1 MRDPSWRQNRRIL
14 LIDDNEAIHED
25 FRRILS
31 RGAETSALLTLESA
45 LFREP
50 AGRRDVRFEL
60 TCATQGAEGLEKVKE
75 ALDEGAPYALVFV
88 DMRMPPGWDGIETLS
103 RIWKED
109 AAIQAVICSAYSDYS
124 WEEISSRFGHTDNL
138 LILAKPFD
146 PNEVRQMAFAL
157 TEKWNQRRA
166 LSEANYK
173 LSAQYTVTKILV
185 ESTTLPEGILALLGA
200 LGETLGF
207 RFAALWLGDEES
219 GALRCEHTW
228 SAAPDD
234 TAELEAATRGARY
247 ARDAGL
253 PGCALAQGEPS
264 WFVDLG
270 AVDGDDRAE
279 AAQRA
284 GLRFASELPIA
295 VRADAQVAA
304 VLELLDDAP
313 RAPDPGLLDV
323 LLAVAAKA
331 GHFIG
336 SKRVEAALRR
346 SEANNRALLYAIPD
360 TILRINAEGICL
372 DFKAS
377 RESRLSLRAEDFLER
392 HIADVFPARVAE
404 QITDLVA
411 RALAD
416 EATQIFEY
424 QEQLR
429 DGRHDYEV
437 RIAGSDRAEA
447 VVIVRD
453 ITERKR
459 AEAETEARRA
469 REEALRAQ
477 NEILAAL
484 STPLIPIRDD
494 IVVMPLVGAL
504 DAQRV
509 RRVQETLVRGVA
521 ARRAH
526 VAILD
531 ITGVP
536 QIDGQC
542 ADELLRAAIAVR
554 LLGSEVIITGLRPDV
569 ARTLVELGVDMSGI
583 VTQSTLQNGIASAM
597 ASSRAR
603 GSGGRRRARRRR

>member
-1 MRDPSWRQNRRIL
+1 MGDPSWQQNRRVL
-14 LIDDNEAIHED
+14 LIDDDAAIHED
-25 FRRILS
+25 FRRILRS
-31 RGAETSALLTLESA
+31 DTEGSTFASPQPT

-50 AGRRDVRFEL
+50 TARRPVRFEL
-60 TCATQGAEGLEKVKE
+60 TSATRGEEGLAKVRE
-75 ALDEGAPYALVFV
+75 ALQSGAPYALVFV
-88 DMRMPPGWDGIETLS
+88 DARMPGWDGIETLS

-109 AAIQAVICSAYSDYS
+109 GAIQAVLCAADSDDS
-124 WEEISSRFGHTDNL
+124 WEEIAARFGQTDNL

-146 PNEVRQMAFAL
+146 PSEVRQMAFAL

-166 LSEANYK
+166 LAEANYK
-173 LSAQYTVTKILV
+173 VSAQYTVTRIMV
-185 ESTTLPEGILALLGA
+185 ESTTLSEGVPALLGA
-200 LGETLGF
+200 LGEMLGF
-207 RFAALWLGDEES
+207 RFAALWLGDDES
-219 GALRCEHTW
+219 EGLRCEHTW

-234 TAELEAATRGARY
+234 SIALVEATRGARF

-253 PGCALAQGEPS
+253 PGRALAQGEPT
-264 WFVDLG
+264 WFSDL
-270 AVDGDDRAE
+270 DAE
-279 AAQRA
+279 ADDPRAQAARGA
-284 GLRFASELPIA
+284 GLRFAVELPIA

-304 VLELLDDAP
+304 VLELMDAEP

-323 LLAVAAKA
+323 LLAIAAKA

-360 TILRINAEGICL
+360 TILRINSDGICL
-372 DFKAS
+372 DFKAA
-377 RESRLSLRAEDFLER
+377 REPRPSIRAEDLLHR
-392 HIADVFPARVAE
+392 HVANVFPAHVAE
-404 QITDLVA
+404 QITGLVA

-416 EATQIFEY
+416 EATHVFEY
-424 QEQLR
+424 QEHLAGSAR
-429 DGRHDYEV
+429 DYEV

-484 STPLIPIRDD
+484 STPLIPISDD

-504 DAQRV
+504 DSQRT

-521 ARRAH
+521 SRRAH

-536 QIDGQC
+536 RIDGPC
-542 ADELLRAAIAVR
+542 ADALLGAATAVR

-569 ARTLVELGVDMSGI
+569 ARTLVEIGVDMSGI
-583 VTQSTLQNGIASAM
+583 VTHNTLQNGIASAM
-597 ASSRAR
+597 ISAGAR
-603 GSGGRRRARRRR
+603 GRRRRRRARSRR

>member
-1 MRDPSWRQNRRIL
+1 MRDPSWQQNRRIL

-25 FRRILS
+25 FRRILRS
-31 RGAETSALLTLESA
+31 DAETSAFESLESA
-45 LFREP
+45 LFRESP
-50 AGRRDVRFEL
+50 GRRPVRFEL
-60 TCATQGAEGLEKVKE
+60 TCATQGAEGLEKVRE
-75 ALDEGAPYALVFV
+75 AQQGGAPYALVFV
-88 DMRMPPGWDGIETLS
+88 DVRMPPGWDGIETLS

-109 AAIQAVICSAYSDYS
+109 GAIQAVICSAYSDYS
-124 WEEISSRFGHTDNL
+124 WEEISTRFGNTDNL

-173 LSAQYTVTKILV
+173 ASAQYTVTRILV
-185 ESTTLPEGILALLGA
+185 ESTTLSEGILALLSA

-207 RFAALWLGDEES
+207 RFAALWLGDDES
-219 GALRCEHTW
+219 DGLRCEHTW

-234 TAELEAATRGARY
+234 AAELEAATRGTRF

-253 PGCALAQGEPS
+253 PGRTLAQGEPS
-264 WFVDLG
+264 WFSDLD
-270 AVDGDDRAE
+270 AVEDDPRAP
-279 AAQRA
+279 AARRA
-284 GLRFASELPIA
+284 GLRFAVELPIA

-304 VLELLDDAP
+304 VLELMDAEP
-313 RAPDPGLLDV
+313 REPDPRLLDV

-346 SEANNRALLYAIPD
+346 SEANNRALLDAIPD
-360 TILRINAEGICL
+360 TILRLSSDGICL

-377 RESRLSLRAEDFLER
+377 RESRPSLRAEDFLHR
-392 HIADVFPARVAE
+392 HVSDVFPARVAE
-404 QITDLVA
+404 QIAERVA
-411 RALAD
+411 RALTD
-416 EATQIFEY
+416 EATHVFEY

-429 DGRHDYEV
+429 EGTRDYEV

-484 STPLIPIRDD
+484 STPLIPISDD

-504 DAQRV
+504 DAQRT

-542 ADELLRAAIAVR
+542 ADELLRAAVAVR

-583 VTQSTLQNGIASAM
+583 VTHNTLQNGIASAM
-597 ASSRAR
+597 TSAAAR
-603 GSGGRRRARRRR
+603 GKRRRRRPRARR